1 MKVFYTFGSDDRF
14 PFCGG
19 WVEVEAPS
27 MKEAHAIFRAN
38 YPDRQ
43 PGILNCSDYYTESQ
57 FKESDMLSTGN
68 RGGVLPPQAQRIAE
82 TPAGGVCWNRPTS
95 TDKAGPHKERRR
107 KREQSY
113 LSNQRQDQ
121 RARRNSCVCIKAGT
135 HENRPAE

>member
-43 PGILNCSDYYTESQ
+43 PGILNSTDYYRESK
-57 FKESDMLSTGN
+57 FTASDKLSTGT
-68 RGGVLPPQAQRIAE
+68 RGAY
-82 TPAGGVCWNRPTS
+82 W
-95 TDKAGPHKERRR
+95 HR
-107 KREQSY
+107 KVS
-113 LSNQRQDQ
+113 
-121 RARRNSCVCIKAGT
+121 A
-135 HENRPAE
+135 

>member
-43 PGILNCSDYYTESQ
+43 PGILNCSDYYTEATS
-57 FKESDMLSTGN
+57 
-68 RGGVLPPQAQRIAE
+68 
-82 TPAGGVCWNRPTS
+82 PTQS
-95 TDKAGPHKERRR
+95 IWHRR
-107 KREQSY
+107 S
-113 LSNQRQDQ
+113 LSNS
-121 RARRNSCVCIKAGT
+121 AFNKFHIIT
-135 HENRPAE
+135 PP